1 MESNFI
7 NNALDPT
14 MRIKNSLVIA
24 QKNIINLGFG
34 LNLSDENNQKLN
46 LKYNLQLAN
55 RFINNGGSIQYS
67 WQF

>member
-1 MESNFI
+1 MQSNFI
-7 NNALDPT
+7 NTAFDPNQN
-14 MRIKNSLVIA
+14 IKNNFIIA

-55 RFINNGGSIQYS
+55 HFINNAGSIQYS
-67 WQF
+67 WEF